1 MDVNEFR
8 EFGRA
13 AVDFVADYLEN
24 IRDKDV
30 LPSVHP
36 GYLHKLLPEVMP
48 EQPENWREVM
58 QDMQKFI
65 VPGITHW
72 QSPNFH
78 AYFPTACS
86 YPAVI
91 GELLS
96 SGFGIV
102 GFNWLCSP
110 ACTELEVIVM
120 DWLGKLLNLPEE
132 FLNCHDGPGGGVI
145 QGSASDSILIA
156 VLAAREQSVRRVGEE
171 SPEMTESDI
180 RGRLVA
186 YSSDQSNS
194 AVEKAGILAAMPM
207 RLLSTDAKCA
217 LRGDTLRKAIEEDL
231 AIGNIPSVC
240 IATLG
245 TTGTCAFD
253 DIEEIGKVCKEYNV
267 WLHIDAAYAGAA
279 FCCPEYHHLM
289 KGVELAESFNFN
301 AHKWMMVNFDCCAMW
316 LKNADLL
323 VQAFN
328 VDRIYLQH
336 RFQGQSKAPDYRHWQ
351 ISLGRRFR
359 ALKLWITLR
368 TVGAEGIRK
377 NIRHHINLAQHFAA
391 LITADGRFEVIG
403 EPSMG
408 LVCFRLR
415 GECSATQKLL
425 DKITERKRIFMIHG
439 NIHGKLVIRFAIC
452 GMDPQVKDIDFAFQ
466 EIQSAI
472 TDINFVP
479 NEISDKI
486 HDRFSKEITFL
497 SSEERLQ

>member
-8 EFGRA
+8 EFGKA

-36 GYLHKLLPEVMP
+36 GYLHKSLPEVLP
-48 EQPENWREVM
+48 EQPEGWRDVM
-58 QDMQKFI
+58 RDMEKFI
-65 VPGITHW
+65 LPGITHW

-86 YPAVI
+86 YPAIV
-91 GELLS
+91 GELLT

-102 GFNWLCSP
+102 GFNWICSP

-120 DWLGKLLNLPEE
+120 DWLGKLLDLPEE

-145 QGSASDSILIA
+145 QGSASESILIA
-156 VLAAREQSVRRVGEE
+156 ALAAREQTVRRLREE
-171 SPEMTESDI
+171 NPEMSESDI
-180 RGRLVA
+180 RGRLIA

-194 AVEKAGILAAMPM
+194 AVEKAGILSAMPM
-207 RLLSTDAKCA
+207 RLLGTDSKCA
-217 LRGDTLRKAIEEDL
+217 LRGETLRQAIEQDL
-231 AIGNIPSVC
+231 AMGNIPSVC

-253 DIEEIGKVCKEYNV
+253 NIEEIGQVCREYNV

-279 FCCPEYHHLM
+279 FCCPEYRPLM

-301 AHKWMMVNFDCCAMW
+301 VHKWMMVNFDCCAMW

-368 TVGAEGIRK
+368 TVGAEGIRRH
-377 NIRHHINLAQHFAA
+377 IRHHVHLAKHFAA
-391 LITADGRFEVIG
+391 LIAADERFEVIG
-403 EPSMG
+403 EATMG
-408 LVCFRLR
+408 LVCFRIR
-415 GECSATQKLL
+415 GECSATKKLL
-425 DKITERKRIFMIHG
+425 EKITERKKIYMIPGNVHGRI
-439 NIHGKLVIRFAIC
+439 VIRFAIC
-452 GMDPQVKDIDFAFQ
+452 GMNPQLSDMDFAFQ
-466 EIQSAI
+466 EIQHVLNEVHI
-472 TDINFVP
+472 PIE
-479 NEISDKI
+479 EISDKI
-486 HDRFSKEITFL
+486 RNHFSKKIRITA
-497 SSEERLQ
+497 SEERIQ

>member
-8 EFGRA
+8 EFGKA

-24 IRDKDV
+24 IRDQDV

-36 GYLHKLLPEVMP
+36 GYLHKFLPEVLP

-58 QDMQKFI
+58 KEMEKFI
-65 VPGITHW
+65 LPGITHW

-86 YPAVI
+86 YPAIV

-102 GFNWLCSP
+102 GFNWICSP

-120 DWLGKLLNLPEE
+120 DWLGKLLGLPEE
-132 FLNCHDGPGGGVI
+132 FLNCHNGPGGGVI
-145 QGSASDSILIA
+145 QGSASESILIA
-156 VLAAREQSVRRVGEE
+156 VLAAREQSVRKMKIEN
-171 SPEMTESDI
+171 PEMSESDV

-194 AVEKAGILAAMPM
+194 AVEKAGILSAMPM
-207 RLLSTDAKCA
+207 RLLTTDGQCT
-217 LRGDTLRKAIEEDL
+217 LRGDTLRRAIEEDL
-231 AIGNIPSVC
+231 AAGNIPSICV
-240 IATLG
+240 ATLG

-253 DIEEIGKVCKEYNV
+253 DIEEIGQVCREFNV

-279 FCCPEYHHLM
+279 FCCPEYRHLM

-301 AHKWMMVNFDCCAMW
+301 VHKWMMVNFDCCAMW

-336 RFQGQSKAPDYRHWQ
+336 RYQGQSKAPDYRHWQ
-351 ISLGRRFR
+351 IPLGRRFR

-368 TVGAEGIRK
+368 TVGAEA
-377 NIRHHINLAQHFAA
+377 IRHHIRHQIHLAQHFQA
-391 LITADGRFEVIG
+391 LITTDDRFEVIG
-403 EPSMG
+403 EATMG

-415 GECSATQKLL
+415 NGCAATKKLL
-425 DKITERKRIFMIHG
+425 EKITERKKIYMIHG
-439 NIHGKLVIRFAIC
+439 NVQEKLVIRFAIC
-452 GMDPQVKDIDFAFQ
+452 GRDPQVKDVDFAVE
-466 EIQSAI
+466 EILLALTEVQIAAEEVS
-472 TDINFVP
+472 
-479 NEISDKI
+479 EKLR
-486 HDRFSKEITFL
+486 DRFSKEITIM

>member
-1 MDVNEFR
+1 MCLCFS
-8 EFGRA
+8 
-13 AVDFVADYLEN
+13 L
-24 IRDKDV
+24 
-30 LPSVHP
+30 
-36 GYLHKLLPEVMP
+36 
-48 EQPENWREVM
+48 Q
-58 QDMQKFI
+58 
-65 VPGITHW
+65 
-72 QSPNFH
+72 
-78 AYFPTACS
+78 
-86 YPAVI
+86 
-91 GELLS
+91 
-96 SGFGIV
+96 
-102 GFNWLCSP
+102 LCSP

-171 SPEMTESDI
+171 SPDMTESDI

-207 RLLSTDAKCA
+207 RLLTTDAKCA

-231 AIGNIPSVC
+231 AMGNIPSVC

-253 DIEEIGKVCKEYNV
+253 DIEEIGQVCKEYNV

-336 RFQGQSKAPDYRHWQ
+336 RFQVSFKPIIPCNFPEKIIRR
-351 ISLGRRFR
+351 LGKWHVLENLIGMHEMR
-359 ALKLWITLR
+359 A
-368 TVGAEGIRK
+368 V
-377 NIRHHINLAQHFAA
+377 
-391 LITADGRFEVIG
+391 
-403 EPSMG
+403 
-408 LVCFRLR
+408 
-415 GECSATQKLL
+415 
-425 DKITERKRIFMIHG
+425 
-439 NIHGKLVIRFAIC
+439 
-452 GMDPQVKDIDFAFQ
+452 
-466 EIQSAI
+466 
-472 TDINFVP
+472 
-479 NEISDKI
+479 
-486 HDRFSKEITFL
+486 
-497 SSEERLQ
+497 

>member
-1 MDVNEFR
+1 MDANEFR
-8 EFGRA
+8 EFGKA

-36 GYLHKLLPEVMP
+36 GYLHKFLPEVIP
-48 EQPENWREVM
+48 EEPEDWREVM

-65 VPGITHW
+65 LPGITHW

-78 AYFPTACS
+78 AYFPTASS
-86 YPAVI
+86 YPSIV
-91 GELLS
+91 GELLC
-96 SGFGIV
+96 SGFGVV
-102 GFNWLCSP
+102 GFNWICSP

-120 DWLGKLLNLPEE
+120 DWVGKLLGLPEE

-145 QGSASDSILIA
+145 QGSASESIMIA
-156 VLAAREQSVRRVGEE
+156 VLAAREQMVRRYHENEPEVSE
-171 SPEMTESDI
+171 SEI

-186 YSSDQSNS
+186 YTSDQSNS
-194 AVEKAGILAAMPM
+194 AVEKSGILSAMPM
-207 RLLSTDAKCA
+207 RLLASDSKCA
-217 LRGDTLRKAIEEDL
+217 LRGDTLRQAIEEDL
-231 AIGNIPSVC
+231 ALRKIPTVC

-253 DIEEIGKVCKEYNV
+253 DIEEIGKVCQEYNV

-279 FCCPEYHHLM
+279 FCCPEYRHLM
-289 KGVELAESFNFN
+289 KGVEMAESFNFN
-301 AHKWMMVNFDCCAMW
+301 VHKWMMVNFDCCAMW

-351 ISLGRRFR
+351 IPLGRRFR

-368 TVGAEGIRK
+368 TVGAEGIREH
-377 NIRHHINLAQHFAA
+377 IRHQIHLAQHFQS
-391 LITADGRFEVIG
+391 LVSSDDRFEVIG
-403 EPSMG
+403 EATMG

-415 GECSATQKLL
+415 GECGSSRKLL
-425 DKITERKRIFMIHG
+425 DRITERKRIFMIHG
-439 NIHGKLVIRFAIC
+439 TIHGKIVIRFAVC
-452 GMDPQVKDIDFAFQ
+452 GRDPQVTDIDFAWQ
-466 EIQSAI
+466 EVQSSLK
-472 TDINFVP
+472 DINYIP
-479 NEISDKI
+479 PETSDKI
-486 HDRFSKEITFL
+486 CERFSKEITL
-497 SSEERLQ
+497 IESEERLQ